1 MKMKVIIPGSK
12 AFLWLLRIFK
22 AGDFHFYISVIY
34 KCYVSV
40 MISQE
45 CYFTGPYWASGWKS
59 IPNGIIFEGYPSGK
73 RKVSCGLIWVE
84 QSSQG
89 YHRGPDGPVL
99 ISCGAEY
106 NAHAAHTIPPSW
118 SSKSTIQKSHKIE
131 SSLQLLDGVGK
142 ADRSIMWVIYSA
154 LKEVSKCTNTNTNT
168 NTRENAMYL
177 AGRRAQ
183 WCW

>member
-1 MKMKVIIPGSK
+1 MGRESIIYMSY
-12 AFLWLLRIFK
+12 AYICVW
-22 AGDFHFYISVIY
+22 AG
-34 KCYVSV
+34 VSLK
-40 MISQE
+40 E
-45 CYFTGPYWASGWKS
+45 
-59 IPNGIIFEGYPSGK
+59 NGCVKDPWTFSRGTPVANS
-73 RKVSCGLIWVE
+73 KVSCGLIWCE
-84 QSSQG
+84 QSGHEYHREQSTHG
-89 YHRGPDGPVL
+89 YHRGPDGLEL

-154 LKEVSKCTNTNTNT
+154 LKEVSKCTITNTNT
-168 NTRENAMYL
+168 QENAMCL

-183 WCW
+183 W

>member
-1 MKMKVIIPGSK
+1 MHIYIYIYIYV
-12 AFLWLLRIFK
+12 W
-22 AGDFHFYISVIY
+22 AG
-34 KCYVSV
+34 VSLK
-40 MISQE
+40 E
-45 CYFTGPYWASGWKS
+45 
-59 IPNGIIFEGYPSGK
+59 NGCVKDPWTFSRGTPVANS
-73 RKVSCGLIWVE
+73 KVSCGLIWRE
-84 QSSQG
+84 QSGHEYLREQSTHGYHREQSTHG
-89 YHRGPDGPVL
+89 YHRGPDGLEL

-154 LKEVSKCTNTNTNT
+154 LKEVSKCANT
-168 NTRENAMYL
+168 NTRENAMCL